1 MAPVRKNNN
10 PLFMTDDDRGV
21 LHQRIRPGS
30 LQLLLALLPILL
42 VTVAAVWQTAAKP
55 ASAKEPQF
63 VNPLPQDTGA
73 AGLQEMLLR
82 LRTTARLM
90 QTVAHPDDEDG
101 GMLTL
106 ESRGKGATV
115 LLLTLNRGE
124 GGQNKVGSNL
134 FDVLGVLRTLELL
147 GADRYYGVQQRFTRV
162 ADFGFSKNADETFQ
176 KWQGHDIALGDI
188 VRVIR
193 TFRPDVLVAR
203 FSGTDRD
210 GHGHHQA
217 SSILTREAFR
227 AAADRNRFPEQIAEG
242 LLPWQ
247 ANKLYIG
254 NVCGFG
260 AQTCPAENYTVRLNT
275 GEQNPRLGM
284 SYAQF
289 ALEGLRHQQS
299 QGVGTFSID
308 PGPRYTYYKLVDS
321 VLPATTDKDGHE
333 QDFFDGIDTSLPGL
347 AARLGAEESKVP
359 WLRSELVDLANR
371 VQEAAQRSEKDSS
384 DAAGPLLAALQ
395 NLDSLTDRV
404 QSSQISP
411 PLKEDLLQILHE
423 KLEQAQTAIN
433 LAMNVTL
440 EATVA
445 PPQNT
450 ATLLKEEEALTTV
463 SPGQKFLVRVK
474 FHNGS
479 KNKLVLDR
487 IRLDAPQGWAK
498 QIDEEA
504 VLVVAP
510 GKDQYAN
517 FVVQI
522 PVQAADGHYY
532 TRPYWHRSNPETES
546 INTIDD
552 ERYVTLPFPP
562 PPLHATVQYHTH
574 RSPHD
579 LTLFGGTHELGGT
592 NGPATEISSPV
603 VAQFM
608 DDNGVERSRTLAI
621 VPAFSVMLEPGQQVI
636 PTAGDGEKRVKV
648 AVSSNL
654 SGGIKGNLHLEV
666 PAGWSV
672 EPAKLATEFHKRGE
686 KQEFE
691 FKISPASLKEGRANI
706 RAVFE
711 SGGVSYTEG
720 YSLVTREDLDSFYY
734 YQPALQRISIVDVKV
749 PKDLTVG
756 YVMGAGDEIPTVL
769 TQIGMKV
776 ALIPVDKLASQDLS
790 QYQTI
795 VVGIRAYDTQKDI
808 AANNK
813 KLLDFVFNG
822 GTLVAQYE
830 TGVADFNKGKFT
842 PYPAQLSR
850 IRVSVEEAPVEILAP
865 EDGIFHYPN
874 QITERDFDGWV
885 QERGLYFMDQWDS
898 NFKPLLASH
907 DPGESP
913 QKGGL
918 LRAQYGKGTYIYT
931 GYAFFRQLPAGV
943 PGAIRLYVN
952 LLSAGH
958 EKNSGQ

>member
-756 YVMGAGDEIPTVL
+756 YVMGAGDDIPTVL

-776 ALIPVDKLASQDLS
+776 ALIPADKLASQDLS

-918 LRAQYGKGTYIYT
+918 LRAQYRKGTYIYT